1 MMNMRRSVLPLL
13 LVFGSG
19 ACFGQSTNSGDIRGT
34 VTDASGA
41 LIPRVNVTVLNV
53 DTGVSKDYPT
63 NQDGLYDTSS
73 IVTGSYKV
81 TFTKEGFEQLVRGP
95 ITLEVGFTTV
105 NAQLQ
110 VGSTKQTVLVTAD
123 VALLQT
129 ETSDQSV
136 VLSDK
141 VMAELPQVGPDW
153 QNFMLMLPGATNNFG
168 SGSGVGAIS
177 INGNLPYSN
186 ILQNGVTQT
195 LPSSQNATV
204 ASFENVAELQV
215 AVSSFSAQYGIGGMI
230 FNQITKSG
238 TNRFHGTAF
247 DYLQN
252 DAWNA
257 NSFGFL
263 SNPTVPY
270 IRQNHFGGAIGGPIL
285 KKKMFFYFDYEQ
297 FVDHGSAGNST
308 NSIPSPA
315 VMGGDFTGLWNI
327 YDPTTQVMATDS
339 LGNPYPVRQSFA
351 SENTGALAG
360 VNAIPSSMFDSV
372 AVKYEQLYPTPGSPT
387 CTSSASIQ
395 PNCIIKGA
403 KFIPGSIGSEGE
415 TQNNFY
421 STFPAS
427 YPQRK
432 YFGRLD
438 YDVTPN
444 NRLSMSDSQD
454 DSPQVYPNSVAPF
467 PFGWQSGDVTDNQ
480 AQITDVWNISPTV
493 INEARLGYTFE
504 DSDFGDLA
512 LNRGYAAAMGWQ
524 FAKADDFP
532 AIQQTGQY
540 PYAWITPSSNAI
552 YIQHVFDPSDVVTM
566 IHGKHILHFGGE
578 FLIYRADST
587 QWGNT
592 NAGSMQFSG
601 QYTQQWTTSAAVC
614 GAAANGA
621 ACPVAGTGLEWADL
635 LLGLAQGW
643 QASIS
648 PEFGGRLKSPQMFVQ
663 DDYKLRPN
671 LTLNLGLR
679 YQINHGWN
687 EVQGNE
693 ASYDPTVLN
702 PATNTLGAY
711 WYGKTHANGRTS
723 IQANVANDFMPRVG
737 FAWSPKPNTTVRGG
751 FGLFS
756 YAWSLDTYAGE
767 GSIMGGAFPS
777 TGNYSDQTNGITPVT
792 KLDGTGTIY
801 GTASTPL
808 PYSVNSNNFDPA
820 AYNGQG
826 VSYQAY
832 HTPVP
837 KIWQWN
843 FAVQRELKT
852 NLVAELGYVA
862 SHGYGL
868 QYPTDLNAVPQS
880 MLSSNDSRPNG
891 NFQSI
896 NGSSNNAL
904 SNYNSLQASITKR
917 MASGLSLNFNY
928 VWSHFLDTQDSS
940 GWGSRGGPIN
950 WQIANDPSANYSNSN
965 FDIRQAFKGYAI
977 YQLPFGR
984 GKQFLN
990 HNAVVDNAIG
1000 GWQVSTTLYLST
1012 GTPFT
1017 VFGNQNTYQQAGSAF
1032 PNRIPGVSTKPQ
1044 NQSTHCIAGS
1054 GPSTGCLNEWYNPS
1068 AFSEPA
1074 PGTFGDVRRNSLYGP
1089 GTNTVNLSAFKEF
1102 SLPWEEVKLRFSF
1115 TSTNAFN
1122 HPSFANPS
1130 GTLAGA
1136 AGVGQPYQWTASPQQ
1151 ISSVNVGGRYSEM
1164 QLRLIF

>member
-1 MMNMRRSVLPLL
+1 MTKMLWVSALVLV
-13 LVFGSG
+13 LVFGGG
-19 ACFGQSTNSGDIRGT
+19 ACFAQSTNSGDIRGT
-34 VTDASGA
+34 VTDATGA
-41 LIPRVNVTVLNV
+41 LVPGVTVTVLNV
-53 DTGVSKDYPT
+53 DTGESKDYPT

-73 IVTGSYKV
+73 IVTGSYRI
-81 TFTKEGFEQLVRGP
+81 TFTKDGFEKLVRGP

-105 NAQLQ
+105 NAQLK
-110 VGSTKQTVLVTAD
+110 VGSAAQQVEVTAD
-123 VALLQT
+123 VSLLQT
-129 ETSDQSV
+129 ETSDQNV

-153 QNFMLMLPGATNNFG
+153 ENFMNLLPGATNTL
-168 SGSGVGAIS
+168 SSGVGSIS

-215 AVSSFSAQYGIGGMI
+215 AMSSFSAQYGIGGMI

-238 TNRFHGTAF
+238 TNRFHGSAF

-263 SNPTVPY
+263 SNPTVAY
-270 IRQNHFGGAIGGPIL
+270 IRQNHFGGNIGGPIL

-327 YDPTTQVMATDS
+327 YDPTTQTIAHDS

-360 VNAIPSSMFDSV
+360 KNAIPSSMFDSV
-372 AVKYEQLYPTPGSPT
+372 AAKYQQLYPTPGSPT
-387 CTSSASIQ
+387 CTSSTSIQ

-427 YPQRK
+427 YPTRK

-438 YDVTPN
+438 YDIKAN

-454 DSPQVYPNSVAPF
+454 DSPQVYPSSVAPF
-467 PFGWQSGDVTDNQ
+467 PFGWETGDVTDNQ
-480 AQITDVWNISPTV
+480 AQITDVWNISPTM
-493 INEARLGYTFE
+493 INEARFGYTYE
-504 DSDFGDLA
+504 DSDFGDLS

-540 PYAWITPSSNAI
+540 PYAWITPATNAI
-552 YIQHVFDPSDVVTM
+552 YVQHVFDPSDVVTM
-566 IHGKHILHFGGE
+566 IRGKHILHFGGE
-578 FLIYRADST
+578 FLIYRDDST
-587 QWGNT
+587 QWGNS
-592 NAGSMQFSG
+592 NAGTMQFSG
-601 QYTQQWTTSAAVC
+601 QYTQQWALNAQGVAA
-614 GAAANGA
+614 
-621 ACPVAGTGLEWADL
+621 PVIGTGLEWADL

-643 QASIS
+643 SASIS
-648 PEFGGRLKSPQMFVQ
+648 PEFGGRLKSPQIFVQ

-687 EVQGNE
+687 EVKGNE
-693 ASYDPTVLN
+693 ASFDPKVIN

-711 WYGKTHANGRTS
+711 WYGVTHANGRTS
-723 IQANVANDFMPRVG
+723 IEANVANDFMPRVG

-777 TGNYSDQTNGITPVT
+777 TGNISDQTNGITPVT

-801 GTASTPL
+801 GTGSTPL
-808 PYSVNSNNFDPA
+808 PYSVNSNNYNPA
-820 AYNGQG
+820 AYNGQN

-837 KIWQWN
+837 KIYQWN

-862 SHGYGL
+862 SHGYDL
-868 QYPTDLNAVPQS
+868 SYPTDLNAVPVS
-880 MLSSNDSRPNG
+880 ALSSNDSRPNG
-891 NFQSI
+891 NFQAI
-896 NGSSNNAL
+896 NGSSNNAV
-904 SNYNSLQASITKR
+904 SNYNSLQASITQR
-917 MASGLSLNFNY
+917 ISSGLSLSFNY

-940 GWGSRGGPIN
+940 GWGSRAGDQN
-950 WQIANDPSANYSNSN
+950 WQIANDASANYSNSN

-990 HNAVVDNAIG
+990 NNAAVDNVIG
-1000 GWQVSTTLYLST
+1000 GWQVSGTLYLST

-1017 VFGNQNTYQQAGSAF
+1017 VFGTQNTYQLAGSPF
-1032 PNRIPGVSTKPQ
+1032 PNRVPGVSTKPQ
-1044 NQSTHCIAGS
+1044 HQSTHCIAADIAQFG
-1054 GPSTGCLNEWYNPS
+1054 GCANEWYNPS

-1074 PGTFGDVRRNSLYGP
+1074 NGAFGDVRRNSLYGP

-1102 SLPWEEVKLRFSF
+1102 SLPWEGIKLRFSF

-1122 HPSFANPS
+1122 HPSFANPT

-1136 AGVGQPYQWTASPQQ
+1136 AGIGQPYQWSANPQQ
-1151 ISSVNVGGRYSEM
+1151 ISSVNVAGRYSEM